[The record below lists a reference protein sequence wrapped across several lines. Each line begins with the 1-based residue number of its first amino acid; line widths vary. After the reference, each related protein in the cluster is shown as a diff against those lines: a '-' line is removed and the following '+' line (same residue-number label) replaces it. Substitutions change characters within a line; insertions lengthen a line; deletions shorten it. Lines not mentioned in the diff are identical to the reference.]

1 MQGLKDRAKLLT
13 AKLNSIGGVSCNE
26 VEGAMYAFP
35 RIRLPQGYIDA
46 AAKAKRAP
54 DLKYALDVLEATGIM
69 IVPGS
74 GFGQVAGT
82 HHFRITNLVNSSE
95 EMSAALDNL
104 KSFTEELMSKY

>member
-1 MQGLKDRAKLLT
+1 
-13 AKLNSIGGVSCNE
+13 
-26 VEGAMYAFP
+26 MYAFP
-35 RIRLPQGYIDA
+35 RIRLPQGYIDE
-46 AAKAKRAP
+46 AAKANHAP

-95 EMSAALDNL
+95 EMEAALDRL
-104 KSFTEELMSKY
+104 KIFTEQLMSKY